1 MSRAVAAGG
10 AGDARRRLAGY
21 LEYLR
26 EIGVTE
32 IRTGTAARAAVP
44 PRPSPPAAAER
55 AASVPPA
62 EALESLRT
70 DEIGDCR
77 RCGLCSART
86 HIVFGVGN
94 ASARLMF
101 IGEGPGRDEDRQ
113 GEPFVGRAGRL
124 LTDIIKAMKLERS
137 QVYIANVVKCRPPEN
152 RTPEPD
158 EVEACIGFLHRQIEI
173 ISPEV
178 LVCLGGVAAQA
189 LLGTA
194 TGITRLRGQ
203 FREFRGVPLM
213 ATYHPAYLL
222 RNPAKK
228 REVWEDMKL
237 VMARLGL

>member
-1 MSRAVAAGG
+1 
-10 AGDARRRLAGY
+10 
-21 LEYLR
+21 
-26 EIGVTE
+26 
-32 IRTGTAARAAVP
+32 
-44 PRPSPPAAAER
+44 PSPAAAAVH

-62 EALESLRT
+62 EALEALRT
-70 DEIGDCR
+70 EEIGDCR

-86 HIVFGVGN
+86 HIVFGVGS

-101 IGEGPGRDEDRQ
+101 IGEGPGRDEDLR

-178 LVCLGGVAAQA
+178 LVCLGGVATQA

-203 FREFRGVPLM
+203 FREFRGIPLM